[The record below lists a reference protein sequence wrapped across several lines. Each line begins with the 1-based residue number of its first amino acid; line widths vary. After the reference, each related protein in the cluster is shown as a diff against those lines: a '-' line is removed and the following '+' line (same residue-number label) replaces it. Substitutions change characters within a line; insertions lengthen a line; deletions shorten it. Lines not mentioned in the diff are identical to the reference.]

1 MADAEWIAT
10 GGDKR
15 CDPAVAAA
23 EEPNGA
29 SSQYRRC
36 NGSGAILNLTL
47 STVFHL
53 TAIIT
58 HLEFHGSLRSSDWQ
72 AAEGA

>member
-10 GGDKR
+10 GGDKG
-15 CDPAVAAA
+15 CHPAVAAA
-23 EEPNGA
+23 EESNGA

-36 NGSGAILNLTL
+36 NVSGATLNLTP
-47 STVFHL
+47 STVFYL

-58 HLEFHGSLRSSDWQ
+58 QLEFHGSLRSSD
-72 AAEGA
+72 